1 MSFKSFDEYHH
12 SGVEWLGAI
21 PSHWEVDRLK
31 RRCRVIA
38 SNVDKKSRD
47 GEADVMLCNYTDVY
61 YNDVIDRSIDFM
73 PATATAEQIDRF
85 TLLAGDTII
94 TKDSEEADDIAISAY
109 VPESLQGV
117 ICGYHLSIIR
127 PLSRADGAFV
137 KRLFDSQYVRAKA
150 EIQANG
156 LTRVGLGLSAIQNLE
171 MPWPPIDEQR
181 RIAAFLDRETAKIDA
196 LAAEQKRL
204 IELLEEK
211 RRAVIS
217 HAVTKGLDSNAP
229 TQASGVA
236 WVGEVPSHWQVVKLG
251 RIGACKGGAG
261 FPDEYQGQV
270 GLEIPFFKVADLTSA
285 KLDGAMQD
293 SAHTISRV
301 TAKLLR
307 AKVFPARTIVFAKVG
322 AALLLQRYRWLA
334 EPACIDNNMMGMSLH
349 EGVEMRFLLYV
360 LPLIDLSAIVNP
372 GAVPSINEG
381 QISSQQLPLPPLP
394 EQEKIVAY
402 IEYETE
408 RLDSL
413 MREAERAIGLLRER
427 RSSLI
432 SAAVTGQIDV
442 RQLEVA

>member
-1 MSFKSFDEYHH
+1 MSFKSFDEHHH

-196 LAAEQKRL
+196 LAAEQERL

-217 HAVTKGLDSNAP
+217 HAVTKGLDP
-229 TQASGVA
+229 KVPMKDSGVRWLGSA
-236 WVGEVPSHWQVVKLG
+236 PAHWTVKRLKFLCRMQTGSKDTQDAVNDGAYPFFVRSQQVERINSQAFDCEAVLTAGDGVGVGKVFHHYTGPFDFHQRVYMFNEFQNVQG
-251 RIGACKGGAG
+251 RFFFEFLRAN
-261 FPDEYQGQV
+261 
-270 GLEIPFFKVADLTSA
+270 FFKVALEGGA
-285 KLDGAMQD
+285 K
-293 SAHTISRV
+293 STV
-301 TAKLLR
+301 
-307 AKVFPARTIVFAKVG
+307 
-322 AALLLQRYRWLA
+322 
-334 EPACIDNNMMGMSLH
+334 
-349 EGVEMRFLLYV
+349 
-360 LPLIDLSAIVNP
+360 
-372 GAVPSINEG
+372 
-381 QISSQQLPLPPLP
+381 
-394 EQEKIVAY
+394 
-402 IEYETE
+402 
-408 RLDSL
+408 DSL
-413 MREAERAIGLLRER
+413 RRPMLANFEVCVPPMGEQVEIIQFIEASASEFEKLIHEAQVAIGLLSER
-427 RSSLI
+427 RSALI

-442 RQLEVA
+442 RQHEAA